1 MAAKKQ
7 AFPPQQQKRQPG
19 REHLMHPEP
28 DYAPRYPGSGRLN
41 GKVALVTG
49 GDSGIG
55 RAVSVLFAREGAGVA
70 IVYKEEERDARDTES
85 LIGAETGKAL
95 LIRGD
100 VGEKAFCEDAVRRT
114 VERFG
119 RLDIV
124 VNNAGLMLLGPILGA
139 DTREWTRMVELN
151 VLGLMYVTAAA
162 LPHLLRAAEED
173 PRLVS
178 DLVNVS
184 SVAGRVARAGS
195 GAYNATKWAVNAFS
209 EALRQEVTERH
220 VRVTL
225 VEPGAVSTELA
236 GHNRPEV
243 LAALRS
249 SLGDI
254 ERMESEDI
262 ADAITYVV
270 TRPRHVALN
279 EVLIRPTE
287 QVR

>member
-1 MAAKKQ
+1 LD
-7 AFPPQQQKRQPG
+7 G
-19 REHLMHPEP
+19 T
-28 DYAPRYPGSGRLN
+28 
-41 GKVALVTG
+41 VALVTG
-49 GDSGIG
+49 ASSGIG
-55 RAVSVLFAREGAGVA
+55 EATALALAGEGAAVA
-70 IVYKEEERDARDTES
+70 LAARRRDRLDGLAQKLSGDGGRVLVS
-85 LIGAETGKAL
+85 ET
-95 LIRGD
+95 D
-100 VGEKAFCEDAVRRT
+100 VTDEQQAIAAVETT
-114 VERFG
+114 VEQLG

-124 VNNAGLMLLGPILGA
+124 VNNAGLMLLGPIVGA
-139 DTREWTRMVELN
+139 DTSEWTRMVELN

-162 LPHLLRAAEED
+162 LPHLLRAADEE
-173 PRLVS
+173 PRQVS

-184 SVAGRVARAGS
+184 SVAGRVARLGS

-209 EALRQEVTERH
+209 EALRQEITERH

-243 LAALRS
+243 LSALRS

-254 ERMESEDI
+254 ERMEAEDI

>member
-1 MAAKKQ
+1 VA
-7 AFPPQQQKRQPG
+7 
-19 REHLMHPEP
+19 
-28 DYAPRYPGSGRLN
+28 GRLD
-41 GKVALVTG
+41 GTVALVTG
-49 GDSGIG
+49 ASSGIG
-55 RAVSVLFAREGAGVA
+55 EATALALAAEGAGVA
-70 IVYKEEERDARDTES
+70 LAARRKDRLEALAQKIEGDGGRAFVRETDVTDEGQAAAAVDA
-85 LIGAETGKAL
+85 
-95 LIRGD
+95 
-100 VGEKAFCEDAVRRT
+100 T
-114 VERFG
+114 VEELG
-119 RLDIV
+119 RLDV
-124 VNNAGLMLLGPILGA
+124 VINNAGLMLLGPIVGA
-139 DTREWTRMVELN
+139 DTAEWTRMVELN

-162 LPHLLRAAEED
+162 LPHLLRAAED
-173 PRLVS
+173 GPRQVS

-184 SVAGRVARAGS
+184 SVAGRVARSGS

-220 VRVTL
+220 LRVTL

-243 LAALRS
+243 LSSLRS

-254 ERMESEDI
+254 QRMEADDI

-279 EVLIRPTE
+279 EVLIRPTQ

>member
-1 MAAKKQ
+1 M
-7 AFPPQQQKRQPG
+7 
-19 REHLMHPEP
+19 
-28 DYAPRYPGSGRLN
+28 
-41 GKVALVTG
+41 ALVTG
-49 GDSGIG
+49 ASSGIG
-55 RAVSVLFAREGAGVA
+55 EATALALAAEGAGVA
-70 IVYKEEERDARDTES
+70 LAARRKDRLEALAQKIDGDGGRAFVRETDVTDEGQAAAAVDA
-85 LIGAETGKAL
+85 
-95 LIRGD
+95 
-100 VGEKAFCEDAVRRT
+100 T
-114 VERFG
+114 VEELG
-119 RLDIV
+119 RLDV
-124 VNNAGLMLLGPILGA
+124 VINNAGLMLLGPIVGA
-139 DTREWTRMVELN
+139 DTAEWTRMVELN

-162 LPHLLRAAEED
+162 LPHLLRAAED
-173 PRLVS
+173 GPRQVS

-184 SVAGRVARAGS
+184 SVAGRVARSGS

-220 VRVTL
+220 LRVTL

-243 LAALRS
+243 LSSLRS

-254 ERMESEDI
+254 QRMEADDI

-279 EVLIRPTE
+279 EVLIRPTQ

>member
-1 MAAKKQ
+1 MA
-7 AFPPQQQKRQPG
+7 
-19 REHLMHPEP
+19 
-28 DYAPRYPGSGRLN
+28 GRLD
-41 GKVALVTG
+41 GTVALVTG
-49 GDSGIG
+49 ASSGIG
-55 RAVSVLFAREGAGVA
+55 EATARALAGEGAAVA
-70 IVYKEEERDARDTES
+70 LAARRRDRLDGLAKRIEGDGGRVLVLETDVTDES
-85 LIGAETGKAL
+85 Q
-95 LIRGD
+95 
-100 VGEKAFCEDAVRRT
+100 AVAAVEAT
-114 VERFG
+114 VQQLG

-124 VNNAGLMLLGPILGA
+124 INNAGLMLLGPIVGA
-139 DTREWTRMVELN
+139 DVDEWRRMVELN

-162 LPHLLRAAEED
+162 LPHLLAAAEEA
-173 PRLVS
+173 PRQVS

-220 VRVTL
+220 LRVTL

-243 LAALRS
+243 LSALRS
-249 SLGDI
+249 NLGNI

>member
-1 MAAKKQ
+1 M
-7 AFPPQQQKRQPG
+7 
-19 REHLMHPEP
+19 
-28 DYAPRYPGSGRLN
+28 
-41 GKVALVTG
+41 ALVTG
-49 GDSGIG
+49 ASSGIG
-55 RAVSVLFAREGAGVA
+55 EATALALAGEGAAVA
-70 IVYKEEERDARDTES
+70 LAARRRDRLDGLAQKLSGDGGRVLVSETDVTDEEQA
-85 LIGAETGKAL
+85 IAAVET
-95 LIRGD
+95 
-100 VGEKAFCEDAVRRT
+100 T
-114 VERFG
+114 VEQLG

-124 VNNAGLMLLGPILGA
+124 VNNAGLMLLGPIVGA
-139 DTREWTRMVELN
+139 DTSEWTRMVELN

-162 LPHLLRAAEED
+162 LPHLLRAADEE
-173 PRLVS
+173 PRQVS

-184 SVAGRVARAGS
+184 SVAGRVARLGS

-209 EALRQEVTERH
+209 EALRQEITERH

-243 LAALRS
+243 LSALRS

-254 ERMESEDI
+254 ERMEAEDI

>member
-1 MAAKKQ
+1 
-7 AFPPQQQKRQPG
+7 
-19 REHLMHPEP
+19 
-28 DYAPRYPGSGRLN
+28 
-41 GKVALVTG
+41 VALAARRRDRLDGLAQKLSGDGGRVLVSETDVT
-49 GDSGIG
+49 DEQQAIA
-55 RAVSVLFAREGAGVA
+55 AV
-70 IVYKEEERDARDTES
+70 
-85 LIGAETGKAL
+85 ET
-95 LIRGD
+95 
-100 VGEKAFCEDAVRRT
+100 T
-114 VERFG
+114 VEQLG

-124 VNNAGLMLLGPILGA
+124 VNNAGLMLLGPIVGA
-139 DTREWTRMVELN
+139 DTSEWTRMVELN

-162 LPHLLRAAEED
+162 LPHLLRAADEE
-173 PRLVS
+173 PRQVS

-184 SVAGRVARAGS
+184 SVAGRVARLGS

-209 EALRQEVTERH
+209 EALRQEITERH

-243 LAALRS
+243 LSALRS

-254 ERMESEDI
+254 ERMEAEDI

>member
-1 MAAKKQ
+1 VA
-7 AFPPQQQKRQPG
+7 
-19 REHLMHPEP
+19 
-28 DYAPRYPGSGRLN
+28 GRLD
-41 GKVALVTG
+41 GTVALVTG
-49 GDSGIG
+49 ASSGIG
-55 RAVSVLFAREGAGVA
+55 EATALALAAEGAGVA
-70 IVYKEEERDARDTES
+70 LAARRKDRLEALAQKIEGDGGRAFVRETDVTDEGQAAAAVDA
-85 LIGAETGKAL
+85 
-95 LIRGD
+95 
-100 VGEKAFCEDAVRRT
+100 T
-114 VERFG
+114 VEELG
-119 RLDIV
+119 RLDV
-124 VNNAGLMLLGPILGA
+124 VINNAGLMLLGPIVGA
-139 DTREWTRMVELN
+139 DTAEWARMVELN

-162 LPHLLRAAEED
+162 LPHLLRAAED
-173 PRLVS
+173 GPRQVS

-184 SVAGRVARAGS
+184 SVAGRVARSGS

-220 VRVTL
+220 LRVTL

-243 LAALRS
+243 LSSLRS

-254 ERMESEDI
+254 QRMEADDI

>member
-1 MAAKKQ
+1 LD
-7 AFPPQQQKRQPG
+7 G
-19 REHLMHPEP
+19 T
-28 DYAPRYPGSGRLN
+28 
-41 GKVALVTG
+41 VALVTG
-49 GDSGIG
+49 ASSGIG
-55 RAVSVLFAREGAGVA
+55 EATALALAGEGAAVA
-70 IVYKEEERDARDTES
+70 LAARRRDRLDGLAQKLSGDGGRVLVSETDVTDEEQA
-85 LIGAETGKAL
+85 IAAVET
-95 LIRGD
+95 
-100 VGEKAFCEDAVRRT
+100 T
-114 VERFG
+114 VEQLG

-124 VNNAGLMLLGPILGA
+124 VNNAGLMLLGPIVGA
-139 DTREWTRMVELN
+139 DTSEWTRMVELN

-162 LPHLLRAAEED
+162 LPHLLRAADEE
-173 PRLVS
+173 PRQVS
-178 DLVNVS
+178 DLVNVN
-184 SVAGRVARAGS
+184 SVAGRVARLGS

-209 EALRQEVTERH
+209 EALRQEITERH

-243 LAALRS
+243 LSALRS

-254 ERMESEDI
+254 ERMEAEDI

-270 TRPRHVALN
+270 TRPRRVALN

>member
-1 MAAKKQ
+1 
-7 AFPPQQQKRQPG
+7 
-19 REHLMHPEP
+19 
-28 DYAPRYPGSGRLN
+28 
-41 GKVALVTG
+41 VALAARRRDRLDGLAQKLSGDGGRVLVSETDVT
-49 GDSGIG
+49 DEQQAIA
-55 RAVSVLFAREGAGVA
+55 AV
-70 IVYKEEERDARDTES
+70 
-85 LIGAETGKAL
+85 ET
-95 LIRGD
+95 
-100 VGEKAFCEDAVRRT
+100 T
-114 VERFG
+114 VEQLG

-124 VNNAGLMLLGPILGA
+124 VNNAGLMLLGPIVGA
-139 DTREWTRMVELN
+139 DTSEWTRMVELN

-162 LPHLLRAAEED
+162 LPHLLRAADEE
-173 PRLVS
+173 PRQVS
-178 DLVNVS
+178 DLVNVN
-184 SVAGRVARAGS
+184 SVAGRVARLGS

-209 EALRQEVTERH
+209 EALRQEITERH

-243 LAALRS
+243 LSALRS

-254 ERMESEDI
+254 ERMEAEDI

>member
-1 MAAKKQ
+1 M
-7 AFPPQQQKRQPG
+7 
-19 REHLMHPEP
+19 
-28 DYAPRYPGSGRLN
+28 
-41 GKVALVTG
+41 ALVTG
-49 GDSGIG
+49 ASSGIG
-55 RAVSVLFAREGAGVA
+55 EATALALAGEGAAVA
-70 IVYKEEERDARDTES
+70 LAARRRDRLDGLAQKLSGDGGRVLVSETDVTDEEQA
-85 LIGAETGKAL
+85 IAAVET
-95 LIRGD
+95 
-100 VGEKAFCEDAVRRT
+100 T
-114 VERFG
+114 VEQLG

-124 VNNAGLMLLGPILGA
+124 VNNAGLMLLGPIVGA
-139 DTREWTRMVELN
+139 DTSEWTRMVELN

-162 LPHLLRAAEED
+162 LPHLLRAADEE
-173 PRLVS
+173 PRQVS

-184 SVAGRVARAGS
+184 SVAGRVARLGS

-209 EALRQEVTERH
+209 EALRQEITERH

-243 LAALRS
+243 LSALRS

-254 ERMESEDI
+254 ERMEAEDI

-270 TRPRHVALN
+270 TRPRRVALN

>member
-1 MAAKKQ
+1 
-7 AFPPQQQKRQPG
+7 
-19 REHLMHPEP
+19 
-28 DYAPRYPGSGRLN
+28 
-41 GKVALVTG
+41 VALAARRRDRLDGLAQKLSGDGGRVLVSETDVT
-49 GDSGIG
+49 DEEQAIA
-55 RAVSVLFAREGAGVA
+55 AV
-70 IVYKEEERDARDTES
+70 
-85 LIGAETGKAL
+85 ET
-95 LIRGD
+95 
-100 VGEKAFCEDAVRRT
+100 T
-114 VERFG
+114 VEQLG

-124 VNNAGLMLLGPILGA
+124 VNNAGLMLLGPIVGA
-139 DTREWTRMVELN
+139 DTSEWTRMVELN

-162 LPHLLRAAEED
+162 LPHLLRAADEE
-173 PRLVS
+173 PRQVS

-184 SVAGRVARAGS
+184 SVAGRVARLGS

-209 EALRQEVTERH
+209 EALRQEITERH

-243 LAALRS
+243 LSALRS

-254 ERMESEDI
+254 ERMEAEDI

>member
-1 MAAKKQ
+1 VA
-7 AFPPQQQKRQPG
+7 
-19 REHLMHPEP
+19 
-28 DYAPRYPGSGRLN
+28 GRLD
-41 GKVALVTG
+41 GTVALVTG
-49 GDSGIG
+49 ASSGIG
-55 RAVSVLFAREGAGVA
+55 EATALALAAEGAGVA
-70 IVYKEEERDARDTES
+70 LAARRKDRLEALAQKIEGDGGRAFVRETDVTDEGQAAAAVDA
-85 LIGAETGKAL
+85 
-95 LIRGD
+95 
-100 VGEKAFCEDAVRRT
+100 T
-114 VERFG
+114 VEELG
-119 RLDIV
+119 RLDV
-124 VNNAGLMLLGPILGA
+124 VINNAGLMLLGPIVGA
-139 DTREWTRMVELN
+139 DTGEWTRMVELN

-162 LPHLLRAAEED
+162 LPHLLRAAED
-173 PRLVS
+173 GPRQVS

-184 SVAGRVARAGS
+184 SVAGRVARSGS

-220 VRVTL
+220 LRVTL

-243 LAALRS
+243 LSALRS

-254 ERMESEDI
+254 QRMEADDI

-279 EVLIRPTE
+279 EVLIRPTQ

>member
-1 MAAKKQ
+1 M
-7 AFPPQQQKRQPG
+7 
-19 REHLMHPEP
+19 
-28 DYAPRYPGSGRLN
+28 
-41 GKVALVTG
+41 ALVTG
-49 GDSGIG
+49 ASSGIG
-55 RAVSVLFAREGAGVA
+55 EATALALAGEGAAVA
-70 IVYKEEERDARDTES
+70 LAARRRDRLDGLAQKLSGDGGRVLVSETDVTDEEQA
-85 LIGAETGKAL
+85 IAAVET
-95 LIRGD
+95 
-100 VGEKAFCEDAVRRT
+100 T
-114 VERFG
+114 VEHLG

-124 VNNAGLMLLGPILGA
+124 VNNAGLMLLGPIVGA
-139 DTREWTRMVELN
+139 DTSEWTRMVELN

-162 LPHLLRAAEED
+162 LPHLLRTAEEE
-173 PRLVS
+173 PRQVS

-184 SVAGRVARAGS
+184 SVAGRVARLGS

-209 EALRQEVTERH
+209 EALRQEITERH

-243 LAALRS
+243 LSALRS

-254 ERMESEDI
+254 ERMEAEDI

>member
-1 MAAKKQ
+1 LD
-7 AFPPQQQKRQPG
+7 G
-19 REHLMHPEP
+19 T
-28 DYAPRYPGSGRLN
+28 
-41 GKVALVTG
+41 VALVTG
-49 GDSGIG
+49 ASSGIG
-55 RAVSVLFAREGAGVA
+55 EATALALAGEGAAVA
-70 IVYKEEERDARDTES
+70 LAARRRDRLDGLAQKLSGDGGRVLVSETDVTDEEQA
-85 LIGAETGKAL
+85 IAAVET
-95 LIRGD
+95 
-100 VGEKAFCEDAVRRT
+100 T
-114 VERFG
+114 VEHLG

-124 VNNAGLMLLGPILGA
+124 VNNAGLMLLGPIVGA
-139 DTREWTRMVELN
+139 DTSEWTRMVELN

-162 LPHLLRAAEED
+162 LPHLLRAADEE
-173 PRLVS
+173 PRQVS

-184 SVAGRVARAGS
+184 SVAGRVARLGS

-209 EALRQEVTERH
+209 EALRQEITERH

-243 LAALRS
+243 LSALRS

-254 ERMESEDI
+254 ERMEAEDI

>member
-1 MAAKKQ
+1 
-7 AFPPQQQKRQPG
+7 
-19 REHLMHPEP
+19 
-28 DYAPRYPGSGRLN
+28 
-41 GKVALVTG
+41 
-49 GDSGIG
+49 
-55 RAVSVLFAREGAGVA
+55 
-70 IVYKEEERDARDTES
+70 
-85 LIGAETGKAL
+85 
-95 LIRGD
+95 
-100 VGEKAFCEDAVRRT
+100 
-114 VERFG
+114 
-119 RLDIV
+119 
-124 VNNAGLMLLGPILGA
+124 
-139 DTREWTRMVELN
+139 
-151 VLGLMYVTAAA
+151 
-162 LPHLLRAAEED
+162 
-173 PRLVS
+173 VS

-184 SVAGRVARAGS
+184 SVAGRVARSGS

-220 VRVTL
+220 LRVTL

-243 LAALRS
+243 LSSLRS

-254 ERMESEDI
+254 QRMEADDI

>member
-1 MAAKKQ
+1 VA
-7 AFPPQQQKRQPG
+7 
-19 REHLMHPEP
+19 
-28 DYAPRYPGSGRLN
+28 GRLD
-41 GKVALVTG
+41 GTVALVTG
-49 GDSGIG
+49 ASSGIG
-55 RAVSVLFAREGAGVA
+55 EATALALAAEGAAVA
-70 IVYKEEERDARDTES
+70 LAARRVDRLDTLARKIEGDGGRV
-85 LIGAETGKAL
+85 LVRET
-95 LIRGD
+95 D
-100 VGEKAFCEDAVRRT
+100 VTDEAQATAAVADT
-114 VERFG
+114 VEQLG
-119 RLDIV
+119 RLDV
-124 VNNAGLMLLGPILGA
+124 VINNAGLMLLGPIVGA
-139 DTREWTRMVELN
+139 DTGEWTRMVELN

-162 LPHLLRAAEED
+162 LPHLLRAADEE
-173 PRLVS
+173 PRQVS

-220 VRVTL
+220 LRVTL

-243 LAALRS
+243 LQALRG

-254 ERMESEDI
+254 ERMEAEDI

>member
-1 MAAKKQ
+1 LD
-7 AFPPQQQKRQPG
+7 G
-19 REHLMHPEP
+19 T
-28 DYAPRYPGSGRLN
+28 
-41 GKVALVTG
+41 VALVTG
-49 GDSGIG
+49 ASSGIG
-55 RAVSVLFAREGAGVA
+55 EATALALAGEGAAVA
-70 IVYKEEERDARDTES
+70 LAARRRDRLDGLAQKLSGDGGRVLVSETDVTDEEQA
-85 LIGAETGKAL
+85 IAAVET
-95 LIRGD
+95 
-100 VGEKAFCEDAVRRT
+100 T
-114 VERFG
+114 VEQLG

-124 VNNAGLMLLGPILGA
+124 VNNAGLMLLGPIVGA
-139 DTREWTRMVELN
+139 DTSEWTRMVELN

-162 LPHLLRAAEED
+162 LPHLLRAADEE
-173 PRLVS
+173 PRQVS

-184 SVAGRVARAGS
+184 SVAGRVARLGS

-209 EALRQEVTERH
+209 EALRQEITERH

-243 LAALRS
+243 LSALRS

-254 ERMESEDI
+254 ERMEAEDI

-270 TRPRHVALN
+270 TRPRRVALN

>member
-1 MAAKKQ
+1 
-7 AFPPQQQKRQPG
+7 
-19 REHLMHPEP
+19 
-28 DYAPRYPGSGRLN
+28 
-41 GKVALVTG
+41 V
-49 GDSGIG
+49 
-55 RAVSVLFAREGAGVA
+55 
-70 IVYKEEERDARDTES
+70 
-85 LIGAETGKAL
+85 
-95 LIRGD
+95 
-100 VGEKAFCEDAVRRT
+100 
-114 VERFG
+114 
-119 RLDIV
+119 
-124 VNNAGLMLLGPILGA
+124 GA
-139 DTREWTRMVELN
+139 DTSEWTRMVELN

-162 LPHLLRAAEED
+162 LPHLLRTAEEE
-173 PRLVS
+173 PRQVS

-184 SVAGRVARAGS
+184 SVAGRVARLGS

-209 EALRQEVTERH
+209 EALRQEITERH

-243 LAALRS
+243 LSALRS

-254 ERMESEDI
+254 ERMEAEDI

>member
-1 MAAKKQ
+1 
-7 AFPPQQQKRQPG
+7 
-19 REHLMHPEP
+19 
-28 DYAPRYPGSGRLN
+28 
-41 GKVALVTG
+41 VALAARRRDRLDGLAQKLSGDGGRVLVSETDVT
-49 GDSGIG
+49 DEEQAIA
-55 RAVSVLFAREGAGVA
+55 AV
-70 IVYKEEERDARDTES
+70 
-85 LIGAETGKAL
+85 ET
-95 LIRGD
+95 
-100 VGEKAFCEDAVRRT
+100 T
-114 VERFG
+114 VEQLG

-124 VNNAGLMLLGPILGA
+124 VNNAGLMLLGPIVGA
-139 DTREWTRMVELN
+139 DTSEWTRMVELN
-151 VLGLMYVTAAA
+151 VLGLMYVTVAA
-162 LPHLLRAAEED
+162 LPHLLRAADEE
-173 PRLVS
+173 PRQVS

-184 SVAGRVARAGS
+184 SVAGRVARLGS

-209 EALRQEVTERH
+209 EALRQEITERH

-243 LAALRS
+243 LSALRS

-254 ERMESEDI
+254 ERMEAEDI

>member
-1 MAAKKQ
+1 M
-7 AFPPQQQKRQPG
+7 
-19 REHLMHPEP
+19 
-28 DYAPRYPGSGRLN
+28 
-41 GKVALVTG
+41 ALVTG
-49 GDSGIG
+49 ASSGIG
-55 RAVSVLFAREGAGVA
+55 EATALALAGEGAAVA
-70 IVYKEEERDARDTES
+70 LAARRRDRLDGLAQKLSGDGGRVLVSETDVTDEEQA
-85 LIGAETGKAL
+85 IAAVET
-95 LIRGD
+95 
-100 VGEKAFCEDAVRRT
+100 T
-114 VERFG
+114 VEHLG

-124 VNNAGLMLLGPILGA
+124 VNNAGLMLLGPIVGA
-139 DTREWTRMVELN
+139 DTSEWTRMVELN

-162 LPHLLRAAEED
+162 LPHLLRAADEE
-173 PRLVS
+173 PRQVS

-184 SVAGRVARAGS
+184 SVAGRVARLGS

-209 EALRQEVTERH
+209 EALRQEITERH

-243 LAALRS
+243 LSALRS

-254 ERMESEDI
+254 ERMEAEDI